1 MNEATKEQKMSRLNG
16 LDLYRPGASIW
27 NMLADVDTLFDRYEP
42 ATAAAAAFSPRANIE
57 ETESAYLL
65 SFDLPGVKK
74 EDLKIDV
81 HGRTFTLSGERKRKS
96 ESDER
101 GIKRYECVAGKFT
114 RSFTLPVGVD
124 ASKVEAALL
133 DGVLSVI
140 VPKSEAEKPRTIT
153 IK

>member
-1 MNEATKEQKMSRLNG
+1 MSRLNG

-27 NMLADVDTLFDRYEP
+27 NMLADVDSLFDRYEP
-42 ATAAAAAFSPRANIE
+42 ATAQSASVFSPRANIQ

-81 HGRTFTLSGERKRKS
+81 HGRTFTLSGERKRAS
-96 ESDER
+96 ETDER
-101 GIKRYECVAGKFT
+101 GFKRFECVAGKFT

-124 ASKVEAALL
+124 ASKVEAALSE
-133 DGVLSVI
+133 GVLSVI
-140 VPKSEAEKPRTIT
+140 VPKSEAEMPRTIT

>member
-1 MNEATKEQKMSRLNG
+1 MSRLNG

-42 ATAAAAAFSPRANIE
+42 AAATTNGFSPRANIE

-65 SFDLPGVKK
+65 NFDLPGVKK

-81 HGRTFTLSGERKRKS
+81 HGRTFSLSGERKHQS
-96 ESDER
+96 EADER
-101 GIKRYECVAGKFT
+101 GFKRYECVVGKFT

-124 ASKVEAALL
+124 ASKVEAVLA
-133 DGVLSVI
+133 DGVLSVT
-140 VPKSEAEKPRTIT
+140 VPKSEAEKPRTIA

>member
-1 MNEATKEQKMSRLNG
+1 MSRLNG

-27 NMLADVDTLFDRYEP
+27 NMLADVDTLFDRYET
-42 ATAAAAAFSPRANIE
+42 ATATAAAFSPRANIE
-57 ETESAYLL
+57 ETENAYLL

-74 EDLKIDV
+74 EDLKVDV
-81 HGRTFTLSGERKRKS
+81 HGRTFILSGERKRSS

-101 GIKRYECVAGKFT
+101 GFKRYECVAGKFT

-124 ASKVEAALL
+124 AAKVEASLL
-133 DGVLSVI
+133 DGVLNVT
-140 VPKSEAEKPRTIT
+140 VPKSEAEKPRTIM